1 MSEAT
6 ALVPKL
12 AEAKVERTWAG
23 LRPGTPDRRPVIGT
37 HESCPGLIFAT
48 GHFRTGIVLALITAK
63 AVRDLVTSGRTEI
76 KLDRCEPGREM
87 KGCEPG

>member
-23 LRPGTPDRRPVIGT
+23 LRPGTPDRRPLIGT

-48 GHFRTGIVLALITAK
+48 GHFRTGIVLALITAE
-63 AVRDLVTSGRTEI
+63 AVCDLVTLGRTEI